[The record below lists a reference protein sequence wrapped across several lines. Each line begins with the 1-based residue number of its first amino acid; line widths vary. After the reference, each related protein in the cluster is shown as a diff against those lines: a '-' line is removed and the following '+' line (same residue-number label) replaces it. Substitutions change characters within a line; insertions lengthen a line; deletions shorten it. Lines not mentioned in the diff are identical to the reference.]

1 MKIFYNKMNE
11 RLFVWKS
18 CWDVF
23 WSLVW
28 LKGGKTEQK
37 TTNPVCEKF
46 SIRPLEGMTNDGYYV
61 GVSEPN

>member
-11 RLFVWKS
+11 RLFVWKFS
-18 CWDVF
+18 WY
-23 WSLVW
+23 SEVW
-28 LKGGKTEQK
+28 FDWKEKKQNK